1 MGLDTSGLDS
11 IFFEAFSKTV
21 SKRYLYACNM
31 ETGVSRWSRNAC
43 DNFDLPGEY
52 FLNAGDVWGNLI
64 HPEDRQ
70 MYFDDIEAVFS
81 GKKNSHNLDYRV
93 LNKEGEYVLCTC
105 KGIVQRGFQ
114 DGKEIKIFVGEI
126 EDHSVVNNID
136 GITNLYNI
144 YEFQKHIKK
153 NEDPNLSILLIGICS
168 FSEIND
174 LYGYKLGNKA
184 LSIFAKNLLEFTRGL
199 GKCYKL
205 DGVKFAVCFNNI
217 SKNEIIEF
225 YKKINHYTRHN
236 LMVNGIKISISLAG
250 GVVENIGLYDEST
263 ISTCARYALF
273 KSKREKNGEIVFY
286 DNALLNNNKRNLELI
301 QAIKYDI
308 STEFKGFYL
317 KYQPIVDLNGSLV
330 GVEALIRWKSD
341 TYGEVS
347 PNEFIPILENDAAF
361 YDLGV
366 WILSKALR
374 DMRNVIKNFPN
385 FILNVNVSYPQLLNK
400 GFKENLKRIVSEHNF
415 PGKNLCL
422 ELTERCRLLELNV
435 LKNEIEYFNSL
446 GIEVALDDFGTG
458 FSSLSLLSKLSVK
471 HLKIDSEF
479 MKNIENNKKNIII
492 VKAITQCAKELG
504 INVCVEGIEN
514 SKQDEFVKKTF
525 DINSIQGFF
534 YSKPLTIDEFDEKYL
549 VKEDETVYTKEK
561 LSRYKFYDNYDIN
574 SIIDPL
580 TGVLLREY
588 VVNFAK
594 YLINENIPFSYQIVD
609 MDNFKLINDY
619 YGHQEGD
626 NALIQIGHDLVK
638 YVGDKGVV
646 GRFGGDEFM
655 IINLFDTSYDDVYY
669 FLKHI
674 YGSDSVF
681 RKIIYLKTV
690 TPFVTATI
698 GSASFPLN
706 AKTYDELFNCV
717 DKALYRGKQ
726 KGRNCFIVYVY
737 EKHKDIDCSRTIK
750 TSPTVQMNSISDI
763 LEANEEEMIKI
774 TKAMKYIENTNGI
787 YKALIVSKEGNV
799 IDSDLNK
806 FNIGISQ
813 NFIENYISPDTK
825 SYVCDVVDR
834 LKDSDSTLYELVRSF
849 SIISFSCVPISY
861 GNEIFGYLVLAEK
874 YNARIWQEENLIV
887 MKYCSKQIA
896 MLKKLNKTIF

>member
-1 MGLDTSGLDS
+1 
-11 IFFEAFSKTV
+11 
-21 SKRYLYACNM
+21 
-31 ETGVSRWSRNAC
+31 
-43 DNFDLPGEY
+43 
-52 FLNAGDVWGNLI
+52 
-64 HPEDRQ
+64 
-70 MYFDDIEAVFS
+70 
-81 GKKNSHNLDYRV
+81 
-93 LNKEGEYVLCTC
+93 
-105 KGIVQRGFQ
+105 
-114 DGKEIKIFVGEI
+114 
-126 EDHSVVNNID
+126 
-136 GITNLYNI
+136 
-144 YEFQKHIKK
+144 
-153 NEDPNLSILLIGICS
+153 
-168 FSEIND
+168 
-174 LYGYKLGNKA
+174 
-184 LSIFAKNLLEFTRGL
+184 
-199 GKCYKL
+199 
-205 DGVKFAVCFNNI
+205 
-217 SKNEIIEF
+217 
-225 YKKINHYTRHN
+225 
-236 LMVNGIKISISLAG
+236 
-250 GVVENIGLYDEST
+250 
-263 ISTCARYALF
+263 
-273 KSKREKNGEIVFY
+273 
-286 DNALLNNNKRNLELI
+286 
-301 QAIKYDI
+301 
-308 STEFKGFYL
+308 
-317 KYQPIVDLNGSLV
+317 
-330 GVEALIRWKSD
+330 
-341 TYGEVS
+341 
-347 PNEFIPILENDAAF
+347 
-361 YDLGV
+361 
-366 WILSKALR
+366 
-374 DMRNVIKNFPN
+374 MRNVIKNFPN

-514 SKQDEFVKKTF
+514 RKQDEFVKKTF

-561 LSRYKFYDNYDIN
+561 ISKYKFYDNYDIN

-588 VVNFAK
+588 IVNFAK
-594 YLINENIPFSYQIVD
+594 YLINENIPFSYQIFD

-626 NALIQIGHDLVK
+626 NVLIQIGHDLVK

-655 IINLFDTSYDDVYY
+655 IINLVDTSYDDVYY

-681 RKIIYLKTV
+681 RKTIYLKTV

-813 NFIENYISPDTK
+813 NFIENYISLDTK
-825 SYVCDVVDR
+825 SYVCDVVER
-834 LKDSDSTLYELVRSF
+834 LKDTDSTLYELVRSF

-861 GNEIFGYLVLAEK
+861 GNETYGYLVFAEK
-874 YNARIWQEENLIV
+874 SNARIWQEENLIV

>member
-1 MGLDTSGLDS
+1 MGLDISGLDS
-11 IFFEAFSKTV
+11 IFFEAFSKTI

-81 GKKNSHNLDYRV
+81 GKKNRHDLDYRV
-93 LNKEGEYVLCTC
+93 LNKDGEYVLCTC
-105 KGIVQRGFQ
+105 RGIVQRGFK
-114 DGKEIKIFVGEI
+114 DGKEVKIFVGEI
-126 EDHSVVNNID
+126 EDHSAVNNID

-144 YEFQKHIKK
+144 YEFQKFIKK
-153 NEDPNLSILLIGICS
+153 NTEPNLSILMIGICS

-174 LYGYKLGNKA
+174 LYGYKIGNKA
-184 LSIFAKNLLEFTRGL
+184 LSIFSNKLLEFTRGI

-205 DGVKFAVCFNNI
+205 DGVKFAVCFENVH
-217 SKNEIIEF
+217 KDKIIEL
-225 YKKINHYTRHN
+225 YYNINHFMRYN
-236 LMVNGIKISISLAG
+236 LIVNDIKISISLAG

-263 ISTCARYALF
+263 ILTCARYALF

-308 STEFKGFYL
+308 SSGFKGFYL
-317 KYQPIVDLNGSLV
+317 RYQPIVDLNGSLV
-330 GVEALIRWKSD
+330 GAEALIRWKSD
-341 TYGEVS
+341 IYGEVP
-347 PNEFIPILENDAAF
+347 PNEFIPILENDATF
-361 YDLGV
+361 YDLGLWV
-366 WILSKALR
+366 LSRALKE
-374 DMRNVIKNFPN
+374 MHKVIRAYPDFV
-385 FILNVNVSYPQLLNK
+385 LNVNVSYPQLLNK
-400 GFKENLKRIVSEHNF
+400 GFKDNLKKIVLEHNF
-415 PGKNLCL
+415 SCKNLCL

-435 LKNEIEYFNSL
+435 LKKEIEYFNSL

-458 FSSLSLLSKLSVK
+458 FSSLSILSKLPVQLIK
-471 HLKIDSEF
+471 VDNEF
-479 MKNIENNKKNIII
+479 MRNIEDNEKNIVI
-492 VKAITQCAKELG
+492 VKAITQCAIELG
-504 INVCVEGIEN
+504 IKVCVEGIEN

-525 DINSIQGFF
+525 NINSIQGFY
-534 YSKPLTIDEFDEKYL
+534 YSKPITIDEFNDKYL
-549 VKEDETVYTKEK
+549 VKEDDSVYTKEK
-561 LSRYKFYDNYDIN
+561 LAKYKFYDNYDIN

-580 TGVLLREY
+580 TGVLLREAI
-588 VVNFAK
+588 VNFTK
-594 YLINENIPFSYQIVD
+594 YLISENIPFSFQIAD
-609 MDNFKLINDY
+609 IDNFKLINDY
-619 YGHQEGD
+619 YGHLEGD
-626 NALIQIGHDLVK
+626 NALIQIGHDLVN

-655 IINLFDTSYDDVYY
+655 IINLVDTAYDEVYEFVKNSYGCDA
-669 FLKHI
+669 
-674 YGSDSVF
+674 VF
-681 RKIIYLKTV
+681 RKTLSLKTV

-737 EKHKDIDCSRTIK
+737 EKHKDIDISRIIK
-750 TSPTVQMNSISDI
+750 ISPSAQMNCLSDI
-763 LEANEEEMIKI
+763 LENNEEEMTKI
-774 TKAMKYIENTNGI
+774 SKAMHYIETTKGI
-787 YKALIVSKEGNV
+787 FKTVIVTKDGNV
-799 IDSDLNK
+799 IDSSLKK
-806 FNIGISQ
+806 FNIGVSQ
-813 NFIENYISPDTK
+813 NFIESYIGMDTK
-825 SYVCDVVDR
+825 SYVCDVVER
-834 LKDSDSTLYELVRSF
+834 LKDTDSKLYELVNSF

-861 GNEIFGYLVLAEK
+861 GNETYGYLVFAEK
-874 YNARIWQEENLIV
+874 SNARIWQEEDLIV
-887 MKYCSKQIA
+887 MKYCAKQIA